1 MHSRPL
7 RTDFLEMQ
15 LEAARIVIGL
25 ASYASLLSVYKVT
38 GWEEFSV
45 SREKKKTFII
55 LQYSQWPIT

>member
-1 MHSRPL
+1 
-7 RTDFLEMQ
+7 MQ